1 MKIQISVQFNVQSMY
16 TKYHYSLLRNLIIL
30 SEKIFNLANF
40 NLFLKIFLFFHP
52 PHLQARQWQEVVND
66 PRFEVRYKYFNTFKQ
81 LFLGKTAAL
90 FRKSRNSIETYI
102 SEQRFFLICLPM
114 KFLLESELQNF
125 YMQARF

>member
-30 SEKIFNLANF
+30 SEKIFNLVNF
-40 NLFLKIFLFFHP
+40 NLFLKIFLFP